1 MIHAEITKRLTEL
14 GWLAEDGAAIAS
26 KIFQTAVGPKA
37 ALAYLM
43 DFGPH
48 SDKLFLSGD
57 YQSEGRNVLASH
69 ATPIPRS
76 AHSAHGDTLD
86 HLVVK
91 FARGVDAVV
100 ADSYAARLLRL

>member
-69 ATPIPRS
+69 ATPIPQS
-76 AHSAHGDTLD
+76 SHGDTLAN
-86 HLVVK
+86 LVEE